1 MMKAAKGIL
10 PFTRGME
17 THDALFLLGL
27 SHVEFLKP
35 REKLL
40 LIEMLGSAQRL
51 FQLSLAEIGQLV
63 GRRLFSKLWLP
74 EEILRAATRTQNSLT
89 ESGARSIFYWDT
101 TYPPQLREIFDPPVT
116 LFLRGSLP
124 DPEVPLA
131 GIVGTRYP
139 TGAAHS
145 AAFRLGFDFG
155 RSGVGVVSGL
165 ARGIDR
171 DAHEGCVEA
180 GGVSIAVLGN
190 GIDELY
196 PQSSR
201 GVGMT
206 LLARGGAIL
215 SEYPPG
221 VPPLHYH
228 FPARNRII
236 SGLSRAVV
244 VVQAPEKSGALITA
258 DYALEQ
264 GRDLWVHREG
274 TTGAASGGTRKLAE
288 SGAPIATCAA
298 DLLREWGRGSC
309 DAKPAHDLENLS
321 TGARMARMLECEIDG
336 SCALSGGEAYW
347 RR

>member
-1 MMKAAKGIL
+1 MKAARAIL
-10 PFTRGME
+10 PFTDGM
-17 THDALFLLGL
+17 DAKDSLFLLGL

-35 REKLL
+35 HEKLL
-40 LIEMLGSAQRL
+40 LIEMMGGAQRV
-51 FQLSLAEIGQLV
+51 FQLSLAQLGQVL
-63 GRRLFSKLWLP
+63 GRRVSSKLWRT
-74 EEILRAATRTQNSLT
+74 EELLRAAERTQKSLT
-89 ESGARSIFYWDT
+89 DSGTRSIFYWDA
-101 TYPPQLREIFDPPVT
+101 TYPPQLREIYDPPVT

-139 TGAAHS
+139 TGGAHA
-145 AAFRLGFDFG
+145 AAFRFGFELG

-165 ARGIDR
+165 ARGIDK

-201 GVGMT
+201 SVGMT
-206 LLARGGAIL
+206 LLDRGGAIL

-244 VVQAPEKSGALITA
+244 IVQAPEKSGALITA

-264 GRDLWVHREG
+264 GRDIWVHTEG
-274 TTGAASGGTRKLAE
+274 LTGTCSAGTRRLAE
-288 SGAPIATCAA
+288 SGAPVAACAA
-298 DLLREWGRGSC
+298 DLLRDWGYRAVATPSSSDPG
-309 DAKPAHDLENLS
+309 ALS
-321 TGARMARMLECEIDG
+321 TGARMARMLDCEIDG
-336 SCALSGGEAYW
+336 TCALKGGETYW